1 MKGNSRL
8 TSFTR
13 SPAFQ
18 NSNYAKHTSYALL
31 SSPWRPRYLSEN
43 AEAGQRQREGVIS
56 GSPGLQWGRTQMEGM
71 RLQCGTFSL
80 PLAWQM
86 LAFCIV
92 LFCFETRS
100 HYCRFSRLG
109 NWMCRPEWPHTHRN
123 PPVSAS
129 QVLELNLCTTILGLS
144 FGG

>member
-56 GSPGLQWGRTQMEGM
+56 GSPGLQWGRTQREGM

-92 LFCFETRS
+92 LFCFVLRPGLTIAVLAGWETGCVGQNGLTLTGI
-100 HYCRFSRLG
+100 HPFL
-109 NWMCRPEWPHTHRN
+109 
-123 PPVSAS
+123 PPKSW
-129 QVLELNLCTTILGLS
+129 N
-144 FGG
+144 